1 MTDWQLWHS
10 PYDDPTS
17 ALSARLSVVQ
27 EQLSLALDRAPA
39 GPLRLLSLCAGQG
52 RDVLPVLAR
61 HPRGRDVTG
70 RLVELHPDLADI
82 ARRASPPGLEV
93 MQGDAGT
100 TAAFAGAVPVDV
112 LLLCGIFGN
121 VEDDDV
127 ERTIRAVPS
136 LLAHGGTVLWTRHRG
151 APDLTPAIRGW
162 FADVGVHE
170 IAFVSQAPAAGW
182 AVGAGVLN
190 GSGTALGH
198 HGRLFTFTRRPP
210 AA

>member
-1 MTDWQLWHS
+1 MTDWQRWHT

-27 EQLSLALDRAPA
+27 EQLSQALDRAPF
-39 GPLRLLSLCAGQG
+39 GPLRLLSLCSGQG
-52 RDVLPVLAR
+52 RDVLPVLAQ

-70 RLVELHPDLADI
+70 RLVELDPDLADN
-82 ARRASPPGLEV
+82 ARRAAPPGLEV
-93 MQGDAGT
+93 MHGDAGT
-100 TAAFAGAVPVDV
+100 TAAFAEAVPVDI

-127 ERTIRAVPS
+127 ERTVRAVPS

-162 FADVGVHE
+162 LADVGVHE

-190 GSGTALGH
+190 RSGTPLGH

-210 AA
+210 EA

>member
-1 MTDWQLWHS
+1 MTDWQLWHT
-10 PYDDPTS
+10 PYDDRTS

-27 EQLSLALDRAPA
+27 EQLSQALDRAPS
-39 GPLRLLSLCAGQG
+39 GPLRLLSLCSGQG
-52 RDVLPVLAR
+52 RDVLPVLAQ

-70 RLVELHPDLADI
+70 RLVELDPDLADI
-82 ARRASPPGLEV
+82 ARRAAPPRLEV
-93 MQGDAGT
+93 RQGDAGT

-127 ERTIRAVPS
+127 ERTVRAVPS

-190 GSGTALGH
+190 GSGTPLEH
-198 HGRLFTFTRRPP
+198 HDRLFTFTRRPP
-210 AA
+210 DA

>member
-10 PYDDPTS
+10 PYDDSTS
-17 ALSARLSVVQ
+17 ALSARLCAVQ
-27 EQLSLALDRAPA
+27 GQLSQALDRAPS

-61 HPRGRDVTG
+61 HARGRDVTG
-70 RLVELHPDLADI
+70 RLVELDPDLADI

-127 ERTIRAVPS
+127 ERTVRAVPS

-151 APDLTPAIRGW
+151 APDLTPTIRGW

-190 GSGTALGH
+190 RSGTPLGH

-210 AA
+210 EA